1 MGPPLKC
8 AAATKRLVT
17 RHYLDGRY
25 VRHYGKTAWVTSG
38 APVELLK
45 ALGFFVLYP
54 ENHGALCGARRA
66 AEALCRESE
75 AAGYSSDICSYARTD
90 LGSLLSGRTPVG
102 RLPRPD
108 VLVCCTNI
116 CQTVLAW
123 YRVLSDHF
131 NAPLLVVD
139 TPFLYA
145 EAPPHAKAYVL
156 AQIEAMVEPLERIAG
171 RSLNQDRLKR
181 TVKYSR
187 DAAELWNRITEMG
200 RRKPAPL
207 TAFDQFIHMAPIV
220 EMRGDSRTVDFYAA
234 MLREL
239 EERAR
244 LGIGAVQRERARLVW
259 DNLPVWHQ
267 LRFLSEFFAEKGAA
281 VVAATYTKAW
291 GELAPLLQESQP
303 FEAMADTYLHVL
315 LNRGT
320 GSKLDTI
327 RALVKEFDADGV
339 VFHSDR
345 SCKPYSIGQMG
356 QRDSVVRQD
365 GIPALLLEADHN
377 DPRSWSR
384 SQNINRLE
392 AFMEVVAR

>member
-1 MGPPLKC
+1 
-8 AAATKRLVT
+8 
-17 RHYLDGRY
+17 
-25 VRHYGKTAWVTSG
+25 
-38 APVELLK
+38 
-45 ALGFFVLYP
+45 
-54 ENHGALCGARRA
+54 
-66 AEALCRESE
+66 
-75 AAGYSSDICSYARTD
+75 
-90 LGSLLSGRTPVG
+90 
-102 RLPRPD
+102 
-108 VLVCCTNI
+108 
-116 CQTVLAW
+116 
-123 YRVLSDHF
+123 
-131 NAPLLVVD
+131 
-139 TPFLYA
+139 
-145 EAPPHAKAYVL
+145 
-156 AQIEAMVEPLERIAG
+156 
-171 RSLNQDRLKR
+171 
-181 TVKYSR
+181 
-187 DAAELWNRITEMG
+187 
-200 RRKPAPL
+200 
-207 TAFDQFIHMAPIV
+207 IHMAPIV